1 MTYSSTVY
9 RLLISAPGDVPA
21 EDRDGVLGAI
31 NRWNVIYG
39 QQFGAVVVP
48 VHWGAHAAAEHGNR
62 PQASLNNQLVESAD
76 VVIALFWHRLGTA
89 TGVAASGTVE
99 EIEEAHGRGAYVA
112 ILRCARDYPQSADPD
127 QVTKLREFYDSVSD
141 RSLMLAYA
149 SNADLA
155 GQVDMIL
162 TRAVTRDGA
171 RAEAAAE
178 SPTRAVADVWP
189 RVESRERVE
198 TDSRGRTKTSRRWA
212 LVLANTGADPARQVR
227 HRLEPENEGDDLP
240 FELDGG
246 GELEVLAPGG
256 EARYSLALHM
266 GVAAQARCV
275 VTWQDDAGEHE
286 NRATLRF
293 F

>member
-21 EDRDGVLGAI
+21 EDRAGVVDAI

-48 VHWGAHAAAEHGNR
+48 VHWASHAAAEHGDR
-62 PQASLNNQLVESAD
+62 PQASLNDQLVESAD
-76 VVIALFWHRLGTA
+76 VVIALFWHRLGSA

-99 EIEEAHGRGAYVA
+99 EIEEAHDRGAYVA
-112 ILRCARDYPQSADPD
+112 ILRCERDYPQSADPD
-127 QVTKLREFYDSVSD
+127 QIIKLREFYDSVRG
-141 RSLMLAYA
+141 RSLMLTYA
-149 SNADLA
+149 NDASLA
-155 GQVDMIL
+155 GQVDAIL

-171 RAEAAAE
+171 RAEVAAE
-178 SPTRAVADVWP
+178 SPARAAADVWP
-189 RVESRERVE
+189 RVESREHVE
-198 TDSRGRTKTSRRWA
+198 TDSRGRAKTSRRWA
-212 LVLANTGADPARQVR
+212 IVLANTGGEPARLVR

-240 FELDGG
+240 FELDGD
-246 GELEVLAPGG
+246 GELEVLAPRG

-286 NRATLRF
+286 NRSTLRF